1 MRGDYSSLDF
11 SQFDAVIAYLSPA
24 AMPALW
30 DKARAEMRPGTSLYS
45 VEFAIPGQPPSTTI
59 VPPGR
64 GPHIARDVETW
75 LAGSAVAF
83 VATDVTLFGVA
94 RQIAIIIGNRADV
107 FTSTADATQWLCAAD
122 VGRDIPFQR

>member
-1 MRGDYSSLDF
+1 MASDYTIRLGPTPL
-11 SQFDAVIAYLSPA
+11 VCIRPTGVTNREEWLSTLT
-24 AMPALW
+24 ALTA
-30 DKARAEMRPGTSLYS
+30 DEMFRPGMPVLIDMRQMGC
-45 VEFAIPGQPPSTTI
+45 VP
-59 VPPGR
+59 PPGR